1 MRVME
6 RCSDRVGTCKDIP
19 VLVGKPMESRT
30 IWAAVVNTLNSGPGK
45 VGTLGI
51 SRG

>member
-6 RCSDRVGTCKDIP
+6 RCSVIVGTCKDIP
-19 VLVGKPMESRT
+19 VLVGKPTESRT
-30 IWAAVVNTLNSGPGK
+30 IWAAVVNTFNSGPRK
-45 VGTLGI
+45 VGTMGI